1 MAALPEPNPRLMK
14 DFASE
19 DALTFIWDFYGIVQ
33 NFSLND
39 LTEEELRMRCFAYTL
54 KDAAKAWFMSLMLG
68 SLRTWTD
75 VYNKFTVANQIWS
88 PSSLAVA
95 YHQEQSTRCRLP
107 PRTDISSSPTT
118 KNRASPS
125 LAVAYHQERSPR
137 RRLPPRMKPCNPD
150 LLDQGGDEIKL
161 QISDLLSPSVR
172 RALVQTSDFKSGLN
186 SLSSLLRSFSASVV
200 LGKEKQEIK
209 FQISYPLLGF

>member
-1 MAALPEPNPRLMK
+1 M
-14 DFASE
+14 
-19 DALTFIWDFYGIVQ
+19 
-33 NFSLND
+33 
-39 LTEEELRMRCFAYTL
+39 
-54 KDAAKAWFMSLMLG
+54 
-68 SLRTWTD
+68 
-75 VYNKFTVANQIWS
+75 VAV
-88 PSSLAVA
+88 VA
-95 YHQEQSTRCRLP
+95 RCRLP

-125 LAVAYHQERSPR
+125 LFVAYHQERSPR

-186 SLSSLLRSFSASVV
+186 SLSSLILSFSASVGTWYREAREQSRSNFRFPI
-200 LGKEKQEIK
+200 L
-209 FQISYPLLGF
+209 F